1 MSSLN
6 TAFTH
11 ATKLLILAQDVFLGF
26 NEDQRDENELGE
38 PPKVYQISFH
48 DNSTGGYPA
57 MRVTSQDKT
66 ATAIHLDER
75 KVLLSIDVELAGM
88 LQLQAVLNE
97 YRHNDLWKTCTGFV
111 RGTLKVQIDYVD
123 HDTLPLAPMN
133 VSFEMDNV
141 LSQQLC
147 FSEEQLLKDFDLLG
161 QWCTFLYSCFLNDG
175 QSKRKVALIRQ
186 AAAFVLE
193 SFPDWDI
200 KSMKKVLLFCS
211 VAQSVDQL
219 AIKFPDAFP
228 AYGWP

>member
-1 MSSLN
+1 MSSLD
-6 TAFTH
+6 AALTH
-11 ATKLLILAQDVFLGF
+11 ATKLLILAQEASLGF
-26 NEDQRDENELGE
+26 NLLSLVENELGE
-38 PPKVYQISFH
+38 TLKVYGISFH

-57 MRVTSQDKT
+57 MRVTSQDRT
-66 ATAIHLDER
+66 ATAIDLDER
-75 KVLLSIDVELAGM
+75 KVLLSIDVELTGL

-97 YRHNDLWKTCTGFV
+97 YRHNDLWKTCPEFV
-111 RGTLKVQIDYVD
+111 RGTLKVQINYDD

-147 FSEEQLLKDFDLLG
+147 FSEGQLLKDFDLLG
-161 QWCTFLYSCFLNDG
+161 QWSTFLCSCFLKDE
-175 QSKRKVALIRQ
+175 QSKQKVALIRQ

-200 KSMKKVLLFCS
+200 KSIDKVLLLCS

>member
-6 TAFTH
+6 TALTH

-26 NEDQRDENELGE
+26 NEDQMVENELGE
-38 PPKVYQISFH
+38 PLKVYQISFH
-48 DNSTGGYPA
+48 DNSKGDYPA
-57 MRVTSQDKT
+57 MRVTSQDET

-75 KVLLSIDVELAGM
+75 KVLLSIDVELAGL

-97 YRHNDLWKTCTGFV
+97 YRHNDLWKTCTEFV
-111 RGTLKVQIDYVD
+111 RGTLKVQIDYDD

-161 QWCTFLYSCFLNDG
+161 QWCTFLYSCFLKDG

-200 KSMKKVLLFCS
+200 KSIDKVLLLCS